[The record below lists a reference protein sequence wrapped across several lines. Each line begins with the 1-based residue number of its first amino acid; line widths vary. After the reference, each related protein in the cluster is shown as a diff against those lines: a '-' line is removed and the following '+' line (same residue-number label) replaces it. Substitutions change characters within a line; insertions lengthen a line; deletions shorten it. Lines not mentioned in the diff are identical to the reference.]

1 MVLLLM
7 PVVRALQVMLQFT
20 VSLVMMMMRVLQVVL
35 VWVRVWAVTG
45 LCLGAGRVCSRLGA
59 WSVVVLAGP
68 VGRSDGEGAR

>member
-7 PVVRALQVMLQFT
+7 PVVRALQLMLRFT

-45 LCLGAGRVCSRLGA
+45 LCLGAGRLCPRLGA
-59 WSVVVLAGP
+59 WSAVVLAGS